1 MKFFIFISNI
11 YLFMSMNTMAQDFS
25 KHEWENRLILV
36 YSENQNNSIYQKQL
50 TEFIENEEGLLERKI
65 LVYHI
70 LPERYKIG
78 LKSEDKWEKNTSL
91 KILDVQFEVNLI
103 GLDGG
108 IKLSQK
114 ELLTAEKLFS
124 IIDRMPMRRIEIE
137 NNE

>member
-1 MKFFIFISNI
+1 M
-11 YLFMSMNTMAQDFS
+11 
-25 KHEWENRLILV
+25 
-36 YSENQNNSIYQKQL
+36 
-50 TEFIENEEGLLERKI
+50 ERKI